1 MVEATESRRQ
11 LVYDGIAGIAGP
23 EVADALMQL
32 LPPVPWSE
40 LATKQDL
47 ALLEARLGGELRKEM
62 SAQTRTIMLSVI
74 GAIVASY
81 GATAALVATL
91 SR

>member
-40 LATKQDL
+40 VATKQDL
-47 ALLEARLGGELRKEM
+47 ALLEARLGGALRKEM
-62 SAQTRTIMLSVI
+62 SAQTRTIMLSVF

-81 GATAALVATL
+81 GATAALIAAL
-91 SR
+91 AR

>member
-1 MVEATESRRQ
+1 M
-11 LVYDGIAGIAGP
+11 
-23 EVADALMQL
+23 
-32 LPPVPWSE
+32 PPGPWSE

-81 GATAALVATL
+81 GATAALMATL